1 MKNILFI
8 LLSFLYGL
16 SLTDSVVY
24 AQDVSS
30 LSPENGLRVMQLMKN
45 PNGIRRYPDALPS
58 LLKMMN
64 EQTWAKF
71 DTDPLFISELTDER
85 MFENPI
91 LYINC
96 DDQTNLEFTA
106 EENQALRR
114 YMELGGFVYL
124 DAGIKASF
132 LGADLGH
139 SYAAWEERPEVK
151 EWIAQVFPEKAFIPL
166 DRSHDLF
173 RIFFKG
179 LPKNSDL
186 KIEASQKRLP
196 ATVLT
201 FVEQEKWP
209 QGTYSFVGIKVK
221 GRLACVASPI
231 CAMGWGRDE
240 FGNWIPPI
248 SFRIR
253 ESAENFDENLR
264 LASFNGGT
272 FEVTREDGLKDI
284 IYSEPGQRPAWV
296 QEPTGRWRIFKYYS
310 GEEISNY
317 AHSFY
322 ARLGMNVFLY
332 ALLN

>member
-1 MKNILFI
+1 MSKKFPIFFFFLFVFGLFKNDIL
-8 LLSFLYGL
+8 
-16 SLTDSVVY
+16 
-24 AQDVSS
+24 AQDSQPLV
-30 LSPENGLRVMQLMKN
+30 PEDGLRVMQLMKN
-45 PNGIRRYPDALPS
+45 PNGVRRYPDALPS
-58 LLKMMN
+58 LLTMMN

-85 MFENPI
+85 IFENPI

-139 SYAAWEERPEVK
+139 SYAAWEERPEVR
-151 EWIAQVFPEKAFIPL
+151 EWFKNVFPEKAFIPL

-173 RIFFKG
+173 RVFYKG
-179 LPKNSDL
+179 LPQNSDL

-196 ATVLT
+196 ETVLT

-253 ESAENFDENLR
+253 ESAENFDENLK
-264 LASFNGGT
+264 LASFAGKT
-272 FEVTREDGLKDI
+272 FEVIREDGLKDI

-296 QEPTGRWRIFKYYS
+296 QEPTGRWRIFKYYQ

>member
-1 MKNILFI
+1 MSKKFPIFFFFLFVFGLFKNDIL
-8 LLSFLYGL
+8 
-16 SLTDSVVY
+16 
-24 AQDVSS
+24 AQDSQPLV
-30 LSPENGLRVMQLMKN
+30 PEDGLRVMQLMKN
-45 PNGIRRYPDALPS
+45 PNGVRRYPDALPS
-58 LLKMMN
+58 LLTMMN

-85 MFENPI
+85 IFENPI

-132 LGADLGH
+132 LGVDLGH
-139 SYAAWEERPEVK
+139 SYAAWEERPEVR
-151 EWIAQVFPEKAFIPL
+151 EWFKNVFPEKAFIPL

-173 RIFFKG
+173 RVFFKG
-179 LPKNSDL
+179 LPQNSDL

-196 ATVLT
+196 ETVLT

-253 ESAENFDENLR
+253 ESAENFDENLK
-264 LASFNGGT
+264 LASFAGKT
-272 FEVTREDGLKDI
+272 FEVIREDGLKDI

-296 QEPTGRWRIFKYYS
+296 QEPTGRWRIFKYYQ

>member
-1 MKNILFI
+1 M
-8 LLSFLYGL
+8 
-16 SLTDSVVY
+16 
-24 AQDVSS
+24 
-30 LSPENGLRVMQLMKN
+30 SPENGLSDAIDEN
-45 PNGIRRYPDALPS
+45 PNGIRRYPDAYRLQ
-58 LLKMMN
+58 KMMN

-151 EWIAQVFPEKAFIPL
+151 DWFGQVFPEKAFIPL

-186 KIEASQKRLP
+186 KIDSKKDFLP
-196 ATVLT
+196 PFSLLWSRRNGPRVL
-201 FVEQEKWP
+201 
-209 QGTYSFVGIKVK
+209 I
-221 GRLACVASPI
+221 L
-231 CAMGWGRDE
+231 
-240 FGNWIPPI
+240 
-248 SFRIR
+248 
-253 ESAENFDENLR
+253 L
-264 LASFNGGT
+264 L
-272 FEVTREDGLKDI
+272 GLKLKEDL
-284 IYSEPGQRPAWV
+284 RAW
-296 QEPTGRWRIFKYYS
+296 
-310 GEEISNY
+310 
-317 AHSFY
+317 
-322 ARLGMNVFLY
+322 RLRFVLWVGGGMNLVIGYHQSHLEFANQQRTLMRI
-332 ALLN
+332 

>member
-1 MKNILFI
+1 MSKNFSI
-8 LLSFLYGL
+8 LLCFLIGFGL
-16 SLTDSVVY
+16 FKNDILAQDSQPPMPEDGLRDHATYEKPQWGSALSGRPAQSLT
-24 AQDVSS
+24 
-30 LSPENGLRVMQLMKN
+30 
-45 PNGIRRYPDALPS
+45 
-58 LLKMMN
+58 MMN

-85 MFENPI
+85 IFENPI

-139 SYAAWEERPEVK
+139 SYAAWEERPEVRDWFK
-151 EWIAQVFPEKAFIPL
+151 DVFPEKAFIPL

-173 RIFFKG
+173 RVFFKG
-179 LPKNSDL
+179 LPKNADL
-186 KIEASQKRLP
+186 KIESSQKRLP
-196 ATVLT
+196 ETVLS
-201 FVEQEKWP
+201 FVEQEKVAP
-209 QGTYSFVGIKVK
+209 GNLLFVGIKVK

-253 ESAENFDENLR
+253 ESAENFDENLK
-264 LASFNGGT
+264 LASFTGGT
-272 FEVTREDGLKDI
+272 FEVSREDGLKDI

-296 QEPTGRWRIFKYYS
+296 QEPNGRWRIFKYYS

>member
-1 MKNILFI
+1 MSKKFTI
-8 LLSFLYGL
+8 LLF
-16 SLTDSVVY
+16 SLFVLGIAENFIQ
-24 AQDVSS
+24 AQAIQS
-30 LSPENGLRVMQLMKN
+30 LRPEDGLRVMQLMKN
-45 PNGIRRYPDALPS
+45 PNGVRRYPDALPS

-71 DTDPLFISELTDER
+71 DTDPLFVSELTDEQI
-85 MFENPI
+85 FENPI

-96 DDQTNLEFTA
+96 DDQTNLEFSPD
-106 EENQALRR
+106 ENQALRR

-139 SYAAWEERPEVK
+139 SYAAWEERPEVR
-151 EWIAQVFPEKAFIPL
+151 EWFQEVFPEKAFIPL

-179 LPKNSDL
+179 LPKNADL
-186 KIEASQKRLP
+186 QIEASQKRLP
-196 ATVLT
+196 ETVLT

-253 ESAENFDENLR
+253 ESAENFDENLK
-264 LASFNGGT
+264 LASFTGGT
-272 FEVTREDGLKDI
+272 FDVIREDGLKDI